1 MTSKISFSKLLK
13 QDLKR
18 SGGIIAIISL
28 AFFLLLTVR
37 GIFTLDQMLATM
49 KNGGWTL
56 KEVISQFAGL
66 LSYNGIIIF
75 LTVSSAVLCGV
86 SRFCY
91 LHSSTKLDFYHS
103 LPIRRESFFWVQFLS
118 GILQYVVPFIVNI
131 LIVLFIG
138 ALRGVTTGGVVGQV
152 LLGGFIH
159 ILFYLL
165 IYVTVILAMMLTGK
179 IVVGILA
186 VGVFFM
192 YLPGVIFLTTGLFS
206 IFFQTFYQNES
217 FWMKLA
223 EYFSPLFLYGL
234 TVGAASDGS
243 MFLRELLIGLVTF
256 VAMLILVIY
265 LYRIRSSEA
274 SERAVAFPKSESV
287 IKFMLVVPI
296 SIGCGFIAHMMAIE
310 GKDLWLAFGVIF
322 GGIISSAII
331 EFIYHIDFTKVLA
344 RKKLMLASL
353 IVSFAIIGIFRFDVF
368 GYDSNIP
375 KEENVESA
383 AIWVDGLAMNVYEK
397 WSDNGSYISGS
408 DSKSYVMDH
417 MNVTKLD
424 SIYSIVESA
433 LNAPANAATN
443 NVIVKY
449 RLKDGKEKI
458 RSYQAEHSVIE
469 KGLEDLYQQPEFKEG
484 LYPAINLTGDEIGK
498 VELVKM
504 DESIQL
510 NLNNK
515 QLISLVDTF
524 REELSAMKYEDMKA
538 SSMVSMRLE
547 GINRKVPSGSYSLYP
562 CFEKTLA
569 LLKEYG
575 YNVDAKMDPDNVISM
590 RVVKYEEQGSQE
602 EVFNS
607 KEDFKEIAD
616 KLVSSS
622 GSDYFLYPQ
631 SSSYDVNVT
640 YKNEKGDTIS
650 SYMYLYNDNIPQC
663 IKDRFGDK

>member
-28 AFFLLLTVR
+28 VFFLLFTVR
-37 GIFTLDQMLATM
+37 GIFTLDQMLASL
-49 KNGGWTL
+49 KNGGWTM
-56 KEVISQFAGL
+56 KEVTAQFADL
-66 LSYNGIIIF
+66 LSYNGVIIF

-103 LPIRRESFFWVQFLS
+103 LPIKRDHFFWVQFLS
-118 GILQYVVPFIVNI
+118 GILQFVVPFLVNM

-165 IYVTVILAMMLTGK
+165 LYITVILAMMLTGK

-186 VGVFFM
+186 VTVFLL
-192 YLPGVIFLTTGLFS
+192 YLPGVIFLATGLFS
-206 IFFQTFYQNES
+206 IFFKTFYQNES
-217 FWMKLA
+217 FWMQLA

-234 TVGAASDGS
+234 TIGAASEGS
-243 MFLRELLIGLVTF
+243 MFLKELLIAIAAF
-256 VAMLILVIY
+256 AAMLVIVLY

-274 SERAVAFPKSESV
+274 SERAIAFPKSESV
-287 IKFMLVVPI
+287 IKFLLVVPI

-322 GGIISSAII
+322 GGVISSAII

-368 GYDSNIP
+368 GYDRNIP

-383 AIWVDGLAMNVYEK
+383 AIWIDGLATNVYEK
-397 WSDNGSYISGS
+397 WSDNGIYISGT
-408 DSKSYVMDH
+408 DTKSYVLDH
-417 MNVTKLD
+417 MQVTKMD
-424 SIYSIVESA
+424 RIYEIVESA
-433 LNAPANAATN
+433 INKPEDVSTN
-443 NVIVKY
+443 YVIVKY
-449 RLKDGKEKI
+449 RLKNGKEKI
-458 RSYQAEHSVIE
+458 RSYQAEHSVLE
-469 KGLEDLYQQPEFKEG
+469 KALADLYQTQEFKEG
-484 LYPAINLTGDEIGK
+484 LYPAINLTGDEVGK
-498 VELVKM
+498 IELVKT

-510 NLNNK
+510 NLNSK

-524 REELSAMKYEDMKA
+524 REELANMKYEDMKA
-538 SSMVSMRLE
+538 SSLVSIRLE
-547 GINRKVPSGSYSLYP
+547 GINKKVPSGTYTLYP

-575 YNVDAKMDPDNVISM
+575 YSVDAKLDPDKVISM
-590 RVVKYEEQGSQE
+590 RVLKYEEKGSRE
-602 EVFNS
+602 EVFSS
-607 KEDFKEIAD
+607 KEDFKEIAEN
-616 KLVSSS
+616 LVNS
-622 GSDYFLYPQ
+622 GVNDYFLFPQ
-631 SSSYDVNVT
+631 SSAYDVNVT
-640 YKNEKGDTIS
+640 YKNEKGDTIT
-650 SYMYLYNDNIPQC
+650 SYMYLYNDKIPQC
-663 IKDRFGDK
+663 IKDRFDD